1 VASLRFILP
10 ALWSL
15 LCASTFADER
25 ILEFDS
31 DIRIAAAGGM
41 TVTETIRVRAE
52 GSEIRRGI
60 FRDFPTD
67 YRDRLGNRYRV
78 GFDVLS
84 VMRDGRPEPYF
95 QERRSNGV
103 RVYIGDADTFL
114 PAAEYVYQLRYA
126 TDRQLG
132 FFADHDELY
141 WNVTGNGWGFPID
154 RASARVSLPTPV
166 AAGALAIEGYVG
178 PAGSTDRSYVGE
190 IEGGSSARIRSS
202 RALQPSEGLTLV
214 MTWPKGVIAEPT
226 AAEKAQRL
234 LKDNAGLL
242 IALVCCV
249 VTGAYFVSVWRRF
262 GRDPERGVIFP
273 HYQPPENISPASAR
287 HVSRMGYDG
296 KAFTAAIINLAVK
309 GYLEIDESDEKYTLR
324 SIAGGKAPLAP
335 GERVLLDTLFAHG
348 DSVLL
353 DNANHGV
360 MLEAISA
367 HGKSLKRDNYR
378 IYFVTNSLYV
388 LPAILIVVVAA
399 IAIGLFAR
407 FSVAVVIVL
416 IATLLMVPLF
426 AYLLKAPTKIGRR
439 LLDKIEGFKLYLEVA
454 EKDELELKN
463 PPEKTPAL
471 FEAYLPYALAL
482 GVEQRWAE
490 KFNGVFERLRADTG
504 QAYAPGWY
512 HGHWAS
518 AGTAENLGSMTA
530 TMAGDIGSA
539 ISSAAT
545 PPGSSS
551 GSGGGGSSGGGGG
564 GGGGG
569 GW

>member
-1 VASLRFILP
+1 MLSLRFILLTLP
-10 ALWSL
+10 ALV
-15 LCASTFADER
+15 CASALADER

-31 DIRIAAAGGM
+31 DIQIAADGGM

-52 GSEIRRGI
+52 GNEIRRGI

-78 GFDVLS
+78 AFDVLS

-95 QERRSNGV
+95 QQRRSNGV
-103 RVYIGDADTFL
+103 RVYIGDADTLL

-154 RASARVSLPTPV
+154 RASARVSLPVPV
-166 AAGALAIEGYVG
+166 DAGALTIEGYVG
-178 PAGSTDRSYVGE
+178 PAGSTERSYVGE
-190 IEGGSSARIRSS
+190 IEDASNVQIRSS
-202 RALQPSEGLTLV
+202 RALRPREGLTLV

-234 LKDNAGLL
+234 LKDNTGLL
-242 IALVCCV
+242 IALVCLV
-249 VTGAYFVSVWRRF
+249 VTGTYFVGVWRRF

-273 HYQPPENISPASAR
+273 HYAPPENISPASAR
-287 HVSRMGYDG
+287 HVSKMGYDR

-309 GYLEIDESDEKYTLR
+309 GYLEIDESDDEYTLR
-324 SIAGGKAPLAP
+324 SIAGADAPLAP
-335 GERVLLDTLFAHG
+335 GERVLLDTLFAERE
-348 DSVLL
+348 SVLL
-353 DNANHGV
+353 DNANHPI
-360 MLEAISA
+360 MLKAISA

-378 IYFVTNSLYV
+378 IYFVTNSIYI
-388 LPAILIVVVAA
+388 LPAILIVIVA
-399 IAIGLFAR
+399 GLGILFSGQ

-416 IATLLMVPLF
+416 VVTILMIPLF

-518 AGTAENLGSMTA
+518 AGAAHNLGTMTA
-530 TMAGDIGSA
+530 KMAGEIGSA

-551 GSGGGGSSGGGGG
+551 GAGGGGSSGGGGG